1 MKRLLN
7 KIHLASRYFI
17 PLCNIVYDILI
28 VSVIKKICTKLF
40 YIAKEMNHSLFFIR
54 EDNLSEKLHEN
65 GEYDLYVTFT
75 PNDAGDKAVPG
86 TVKCRQ
92 LILKNMPADSYIRE

>member
-1 MKRLLN
+1 
-7 KIHLASRYFI
+7 
-17 PLCNIVYDILI
+17 
-28 VSVIKKICTKLF
+28 
-40 YIAKEMNHSLFFIR
+40 MNHSLFFTR
-54 EDNLSEKLHEN
+54 EDNLSEKLHEK